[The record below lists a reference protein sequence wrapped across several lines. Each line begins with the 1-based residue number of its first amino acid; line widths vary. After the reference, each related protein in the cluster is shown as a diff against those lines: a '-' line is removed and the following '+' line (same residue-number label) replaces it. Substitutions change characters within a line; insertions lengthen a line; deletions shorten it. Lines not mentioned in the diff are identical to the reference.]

1 MVFVYVSF
9 VFAADDVLVD
19 LCELDDADADDM
31 PAMDDEEGEVLDELG
46 MLDEEEI
53 VNETMNRVMK
63 RLSAMNESKKAEEK
77 KNEIIESVADSIFAR
92 LRAKK

>member
-1 MVFVYVSF
+1 
-9 VFAADDVLVD
+9 
-19 LCELDDADADDM
+19 M

-77 KNEIIESVADSIFAR
+77 KNEIIESVADSIIAR